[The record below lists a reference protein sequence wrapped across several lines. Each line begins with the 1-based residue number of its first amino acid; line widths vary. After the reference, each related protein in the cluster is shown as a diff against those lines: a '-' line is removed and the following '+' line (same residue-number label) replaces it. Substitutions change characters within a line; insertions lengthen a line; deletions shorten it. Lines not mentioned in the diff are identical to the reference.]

1 MKIKLLI
8 LLFFGPLLLFSQE
21 PVEKIYGFTKS
32 YNLENLS
39 QDEIHSLIIEWVGQN
54 FNSPSDAI
62 KYDGENKIIVERSF
76 KMSPK
81 IIQTAQN
88 TTSNYKVSSSLNFFI
103 SDNNLLLEMHLDD
116 IYSFDGKKGNPKT
129 SWEIINGQ
137 ISDSYVRILLTKG
150 FMNVKQFGRF
160 LAMEKKGDAMARKAV
175 KYVNKEIKKGV
186 YIKRLKKVSNE
197 LNMEIKEVFGSIEE
211 EIYRIK

>member
-1 MKIKLLI
+1 M
-8 LLFFGPLLLFSQE
+8 
-21 PVEKIYGFTKS
+21 Y
-32 YNLENLS
+32 
-39 QDEIHSLIIEWVGQN
+39 
-54 FNSPSDAI
+54 
-62 KYDGENKIIVERSF
+62 
-76 KMSPK
+76 
-81 IIQTAQN
+81 
-88 TTSNYKVSSSLNFFI
+88 
-103 SDNNLLLEMHLDD
+103 LDD

-129 SWEIINGQ
+129 SWKIITGQ

-197 LNMEIKEVFGSIEE
+197 LNMEIKEVFGSIEQKMG
-211 EIYRIK
+211 I

>member
-103 SDNNLLLEMHLDD
+103 SDNNLLLEMHLE
-116 IYSFDGKKGNPKT
+116 IYSLWR
-129 SWEIINGQ
+129 S
-137 ISDSYVRILLTKG
+137 
-150 FMNVKQFGRF
+150 
-160 LAMEKKGDAMARKAV
+160 
-175 KYVNKEIKKGV
+175 
-186 YIKRLKKVSNE
+186 
-197 LNMEIKEVFGSIEE
+197 
-211 EIYRIK
+211 

>member
-186 YIKRLKKVSNE
+186 YIMFINKVSNE
-197 LNMEIKEVFGSIEE
+197 LNMEIKEFF
-211 EIYRIK
+211 

>member
-8 LLFFGPLLLFSQE
+8 LLFFGPLLIFSQE

-32 YNLENLS
+32 YNLESLS

-103 SDNNLLLEMHLDD
+103 SDNNLLLEMYLDD

-129 SWEIINGQ
+129 SWKIINGQ

-197 LNMEIKEVFGSIEE
+197 LNMEIKEVFGSIEQKMG
-211 EIYRIK
+211 I

>member
-175 KYVNKEIKKGV
+175 KYVNKEIFSGTSPLTILILAKP
-186 YIKRLKKVSNE
+186 
-197 LNMEIKEVFGSIEE
+197 
-211 EIYRIK
+211 

>member
-1 MKIKLLI
+1 M
-8 LLFFGPLLLFSQE
+8 SS
-21 PVEKIYGFTKS
+21 VEI
-32 YNLENLS
+32 
-39 QDEIHSLIIEWVGQN
+39 
-54 FNSPSDAI
+54 
-62 KYDGENKIIVERSF
+62 
-76 KMSPK
+76 
-81 IIQTAQN
+81 
-88 TTSNYKVSSSLNFFI
+88 
-103 SDNNLLLEMHLDD
+103 
-116 IYSFDGKKGNPKT
+116 FDGKKGNPKT